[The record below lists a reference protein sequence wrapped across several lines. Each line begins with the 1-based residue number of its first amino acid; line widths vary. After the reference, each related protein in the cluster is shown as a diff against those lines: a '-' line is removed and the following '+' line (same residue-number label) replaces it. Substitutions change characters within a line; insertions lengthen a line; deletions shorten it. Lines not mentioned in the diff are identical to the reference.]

1 MVEHGKQGNGVPPLT
16 GLEPGAALSHAGDLL
31 RVGRTSEAEA
41 VVAAAL
47 ELVPGHVELLAALGE
62 LRLRQ
67 GRAAEALEPLK
78 KAAKKAPQALALQN
92 NLANALRLCGE
103 AVTAEK
109 VIRKALAG
117 AGRDPA
123 ATAMLQATLGSILLE
138 RSKPADAL
146 ACFDKAAAGQPNN
159 PQVQVSRGIAL
170 RDLGRTDEALAA
182 LDRALAAHPSF
193 GSAFYQKLLVLERAS
208 RLESAQSVA
217 AIALKKVPDHAGV
230 MLTTAR
236 LYRRLGRKDE
246 AAAMLE
252 GMKASGD
259 FAYERAFQLGRLYDE
274 MDRQKEAFEAFSE
287 GNRLQAE
294 TATGR
299 ATRKERFLERIAKL
313 EEVVTA
319 EWLTG
324 WQPMA
329 QSDDWLRDPVF
340 LVGFPRSGTTL
351 LDQILSGHS
360 DIEVIEERPLLE
372 SLRKKM
378 DAGDEGYPERLS
390 TLSVKDAGHLR
401 TLYSEELKEALVQSG
416 CTGTTV
422 VRVDKFPFNLLD
434 LPLIKRLFPQS
445 KVILALRHPCDVVLS
460 CFMQQ
465 FQLNN
470 AMAHFLNLEDA
481 AKLYARVMA
490 LGRRYET
497 LLNLPLHRLR
507 YEDLVA
513 DSEGEARRLLTFLEL
528 PWQPSVLDHVA
539 TAKARRIATPSY
551 EQVTQPIYSHASGRW
566 HRYEEQLSPL
576 LPLLQPSI
584 EAYGYS
590 ND

>member
-1 MVEHGKQGNGVPPLT
+1 MVERGKEGDGGLPFG
-16 GLEPGAALSHAGDLL
+16 GLEPSSALSRAGDLL
-31 RVGRTSEAEA
+31 REGRTGEAEA

-47 ELVPGHVELLAALGE
+47 ESVPGHVELLAALGE

-92 NLANALRLCGE
+92 NLATALRLCGE
-103 AVTAEK
+103 AVTAEQ

-123 ATAMLQATLGSILLE
+123 ATAMLHATLGSILLE
-138 RSKPADAL
+138 RGKPGDAL
-146 ACFDKAAAGQPNN
+146 ASFDKAAAGQPNN
-159 PQVQVSRGIAL
+159 PQVQVSRGICL

-182 LDRALAAHPSF
+182 LDKALAAHPGF

-217 AIALKKVPDHAGV
+217 AIALKKVPDHPGV
-230 MLTTAR
+230 LLTTAR

-246 AAAMLE
+246 AVAMLE
-252 GMKASGD
+252 GMKATGD
-259 FAYERAFQLGRLYDE
+259 FAYERPFQLGRLYDE
-274 MDRQKEAFEAFSE
+274 MDRPADAFAAFSE
-287 GNRLQAE
+287 GNRLQSE
-294 TATGR
+294 TVIGR

-313 EEVVTA
+313 EETVTA
-319 EWLTG
+319 EWVAG
-324 WQPMA
+324 WQPLA
-329 QSDDWLRDPVF
+329 QPDDWLRDPVF

-360 DIEVIEERPLLE
+360 DIEVIEEQPLLE

-378 DAGDEGYPERLS
+378 DSGDPGYPERLS
-390 TLSVKDAGHLR
+390 TLSVKDAGRLR
-401 TLYSEELKEALVQSG
+401 TLYSDALKEALAQSG
-416 CTGTTV
+416 CTGTTAI
-422 VRVDKFPFNLLD
+422 RVDKFPFNLLD
-434 LPLIKRLFPQS
+434 LPLIMRLFPQS
-445 KVILALRHPCDVVLS
+445 KVIMALRHPCDVVLS

-481 AKLYARVMA
+481 AELYARVMA

-497 LLNLPLHRLR
+497 LLSLPLHRLR
-507 YEDLVA
+507 YEDLVT
-513 DSEGEARRLLTFLEL
+513 DTEGQARKLLTFLEL
-528 PWQPSVLDHVA
+528 PWQASVLDHVA
-539 TAKARRIATPSY
+539 TAKARHIATPSY
-551 EQVTQPIYSHASGRW
+551 EQVTQPIYKHASGRW

-576 LPLLQPSI
+576 LPILQPSI
-584 EAYGYS
+584 DAYGYTI
-590 ND
+590 D